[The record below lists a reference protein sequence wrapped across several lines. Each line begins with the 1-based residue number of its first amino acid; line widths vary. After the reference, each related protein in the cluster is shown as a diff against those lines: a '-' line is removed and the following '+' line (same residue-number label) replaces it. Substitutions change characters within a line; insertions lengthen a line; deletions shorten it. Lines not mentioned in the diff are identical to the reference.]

1 MTLINVLLDMLD
13 GAEIPLQSPE
23 EGAGDQV
30 RFPLGYG
37 WSVVVFYDCGD
48 FDYIDHFE
56 RDIGNEPTNSVDEP
70 TNSVDFW
77 EWPDCD
83 EQELLRNWQPT

>member
-56 RDIGNEPTNSVDEP
+56 RDIGNEPTNSVD
-70 TNSVDFW
+70 FW